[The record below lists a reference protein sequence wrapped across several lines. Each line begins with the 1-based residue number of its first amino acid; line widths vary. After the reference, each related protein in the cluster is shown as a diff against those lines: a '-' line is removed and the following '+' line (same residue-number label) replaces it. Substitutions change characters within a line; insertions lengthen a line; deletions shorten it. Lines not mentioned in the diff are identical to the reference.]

1 MKSYRVRVAVA
12 LAATGIAVTACGG
25 PVQAGS
31 AAIVGKERI
40 TSSELNDE
48 VRALRADL
56 AANKIPE
63 GQLQLSFSL
72 PQTVLLNMTTSRQF
86 QELGRSKGVT
96 ATDREVDD
104 IAVAQGGWDQFN
116 KVLLSNGIPLDE
128 GRGFVRAVVVRNKL
142 AQQSGAGQ
150 DQESQQAAIQKVI
163 QEADSTVPVRY
174 SPRYGKFDPQQGFVA
189 DDRFGS
195 AGEAPA
201 AEAPA
206 GEAPAGEGAP
216 AAGGAPDTPQAG

>member
-12 LAATGIAVTACGG
+12 LAAAGIAVTACGG

-31 AAIVGKERI
+31 AAIVGKDRI
-40 TSSELNDE
+40 SSSELNDE

-63 GQLQLSFSL
+63 EQLQLAFSL

-86 QELGRSKGVT
+86 QELGRRKGVT

-104 IAVAQGGWDQFN
+104 VATAQGGWDQFN
-116 KVLLSNGIPLDE
+116 KVLLANGVPLDE
-128 GRGFVRAVVVRNKL
+128 GRGFIRAVIVRNKL
-142 AQQSGAGQ
+142 AQRSGAGQ
-150 DQESQQAAIQKVI
+150 DQASQEAALKKVI
-163 QEADSTVPVRY
+163 EEADSTVPVQY
-174 SPRYGKFDPQQGFVA
+174 SPRYGKFDLQQGFVA

-195 AGEAPA
+195 SSA
-201 AEAPA
+201 AT
-206 GEAPAGEGAP
+206 
-216 AAGGAPDTPQAG
+216 AGGAAAGAAG

>member
-12 LAATGIAVTACGG
+12 LAGAGIAVTACGG

-63 GQLQLSFSL
+63 DQLQLSFSL

-86 QELGRSKGVT
+86 RELGRSKGV
-96 ATDREVDD
+96 AVTDREVDD
-104 IAVAQGGWDQFN
+104 VATAQGGWDQFN
-116 KVLLSNGIPLDE
+116 KVLLANGIPLDE
-128 GRGFVRAVVVRNKL
+128 GRDFIRAVVIRNKL

-150 DQESQQAAIQKVI
+150 DQASQQAALQKIV
-163 QEADSTVPVRY
+163 QEADSAVPVKY

-195 AGEAPA
+195 AGGAT
-201 AEAPA
+201 A
-206 GEAPAGEGAP
+206 GEA
-216 AAGGAPDTPQAG
+216 AAGAAGAAQAG

>member
-12 LAATGIAVTACGG
+12 LAAAGIAVTACGG

-56 AANKIPE
+56 AANKVPE
-63 GQLQLSFSL
+63 SQLQLSFSL

-86 QELGRSKGVT
+86 QELGRRKGVT
-96 ATDREVDD
+96 VTDREVDD
-104 IAVAQGGWDQFN
+104 VAAAQGGWDQFN
-116 KVLLSNGIPLDE
+116 KILVANGIPLDE
-128 GRGFVRAVVVRNKL
+128 SRGFIRAVIIRNKL
-142 AQQSGAGQ
+142 AQQAGAGQ
-150 DQESQQAAIQKVI
+150 DQASQEAALKKVI
-163 QEADSTVPVRY
+163 DEADVAVPVKY

-189 DDRFGS
+189 DDRFG
-195 AGEAPA
+195 AAPA
-201 AEAPA
+201 N
-206 GEAPAGEGAP
+206 
-216 AAGGAPDTPQAG
+216 AAAAATAAQGG